1 MKCVL
6 ALALPLLAA
15 AQAPTIFLIGD
26 ATVRSGHGPASIN
39 QWGWGEKLTDFID
52 SGKANLVNLAGGTSN
67 RNFYNSAEWQ
77 KTLATIKPGD
87 FLIVQFGHNDN
98 LGDPAWATKAATWS
112 FESRSPVKSAVV
124 MPPLRS
130 RGRHYFIYGKAPKTL
145 WMWLQLTFQ
154 RSWSRE
160 LVISR
165 EASVAEPATA
175 AQPIVTGSTLSLHD
189 RAVTIDVC
197 ARCIGCGLSPASTRR
212 PRAPH
217 AFCVRRADRCAA
229 TIRDRH
235 PVGRPHQPGRRAPAP
250 IRRARRS
257 GAMVA

>member
-98 LGDPAWATKAATWS
+98 LGDPAWATKASLPGTGAETADWNGQTVRTYGWYLRQYIQEARAKGATPILCSIVPRKEWKDGRINRDS
-112 FESRSPVKSAVV
+112 NPFGKWAAEVALLEDAPFVDLHEIVARQYDRLGPAVV
-124 MPPLRS
+124 DPLFADPHTHTS
-130 RGRHYFIYGKAPKTL
+130 LAGA
-145 WMWLQLTFQ
+145 
-154 RSWSRE
+154 E
-160 LVISR
+160 LNAAELIAGLKGLASDPV
-165 EASVAEPATA
+165 EAYLSAKA
-175 AQPIVTGSTLSLHD
+175 AQI
-189 RAVTIDVC
+189 A
-197 ARCIGCGLSPASTRR
+197 AYR
-212 PRAPH
+212 P
-217 AFCVRRADRCAA
+217 
-229 TIRDRH
+229 
-235 PVGRPHQPGRRAPAP
+235 
-250 IRRARRS
+250 
-257 GAMVA
+257 